1 MKHKNKYKPVSPFRG
16 IIDHF
21 MDVHGINENGKKV
34 LINFIWEQRDFFK
47 AFKRKGGDVVV
58 IFEVLACIWAEEYEW
73 SDYRLEDVAP
83 EEDLFS
89 VKKFRKDRFV
99 DIRED
104 KVPEAVWK
112 ALGKMNRK
120 LGMTNNPFAR
130 KGRLTAT
137 YDLEMP
143 YKDDRY
149 LLTYT
154 QVSFPGDSSTKP
166 CIRGRKAEWQSNLAM
181 YLLYRYLKRLE
192 FKGIYEAIADL
203 VNGFSFDLF
212 RKGGEVSPENVRKRV
227 QWYKKKGDLAKKA
240 LELEKEILTEDGLR
254 WNVAAFLPDKSS

>member
-1 MKHKNKYKPVSPFRG
+1 MS
-16 IIDHF
+16 
-21 MDVHGINENGKKV
+21 VHGVNNNGKKV

-47 AFKRKGGDVVV
+47 AFKRKDGDIVV

-73 SDYRLEDVAP
+73 SDYRLEDISS
-83 EEDLFS
+83 EEDFFS

-99 DIRED
+99 DVRED
-104 KVPEAVWK
+104 KVPQAVWK
-112 ALGKMNRK
+112 ALEKMDRK
-120 LGMTNNPFAR
+120 LGMTNNPFAK

-137 YDLEMP
+137 YDLEVP

-154 QVSFPGDSSTKP
+154 QMAFPGDPSTKP
-166 CIRGRKAEWQSNLAM
+166 CLKGRRAEWMSNLAM
-181 YLLYRYLKRLE
+181 YLLYRYLKRLG
-192 FKGIYEAIADL
+192 FKGIYEAIAAL

-227 QWYKKKGDLAKKA
+227 QWYKKNELLADKA
-240 LELEKEILTEDGLR
+240 MELEKKILTEDGLR
-254 WNVAAFLPDKSS
+254 WNVAAFVSDKSS

>member
-1 MKHKNKYKPVSPFRG
+1 MKLKNKHKPVSPFRA

-21 MDVHGINENGKKV
+21 MAVHGVNENGKKV

-58 IFEVLACIWAEEYEW
+58 IFEVLACIWSDEYEW
-73 SDYRLEDVAP
+73 SDYRLEGVSP
-83 EEDLFS
+83 EEDFFS

-99 DIRED
+99 DVRED

-112 ALGKMNRK
+112 VLEKMDKK
-120 LGMTNNPFAR
+120 LGMTNDPFAR

-137 YDLEMP
+137 YDLEIP

-154 QVSFPGDSSTKP
+154 QVSFPGDPSAKP
-166 CIRGRKAEWQSNLAM
+166 CWQ
-181 YLLYRYLKRLE
+181 
-192 FKGIYEAIADL
+192 
-203 VNGFSFDLF
+203 GF
-212 RKGGEVSPENVRKRV
+212 G
-227 QWYKKKGDLAKKA
+227 A
-240 LELEKEILTEDGLR
+240 
-254 WNVAAFLPDKSS
+254 